1 MEIEAVPLEV
11 PADCNLVA
19 VANLFCAT
27 AHPVEVLVAR
37 TGQGRGVVGVVD
49 GSPPR
54 GVEDEAAREQRRA
67 FLRKIGYKR

>member
-11 PADCNLVA
+11 PAEA
-19 VANLFCAT
+19 
-27 AHPVEVLVAR
+27 LVAR